1 MLTSARVIL
10 PLAIWITFS
19 LMQLMAQTFKTL
31 HHFHTNDGRYPAHE
45 LVLSNNTLYGTAG
58 VGGSFDR
65 GTIFS
70 LKTDGTDPANSIS
83 RPISIPFERSG

>member
-1 MLTSARVIL
+1 
-10 PLAIWITFS
+10 
-19 LMQLMAQTFKTL
+19 
-31 HHFHTNDGRYPAHE
+31 
-45 LVLSNNTLYGTAG
+45 LSNNTLYGTAG

-83 RPISIPFERSG
+83 GPISIPFERSG